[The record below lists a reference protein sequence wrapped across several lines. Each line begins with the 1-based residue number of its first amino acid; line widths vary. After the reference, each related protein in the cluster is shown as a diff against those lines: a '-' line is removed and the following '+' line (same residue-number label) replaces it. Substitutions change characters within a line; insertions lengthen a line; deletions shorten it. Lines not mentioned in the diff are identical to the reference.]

1 MRLPPDI
8 VSPFDEA
15 RPAVEIPP
23 ANVEVAV
30 EVAKMAA
37 NEGVVVPARLP
48 DEFVE
53 RTMLF
58 PILGRAMVV
67 PASNVNVPEVYE
79 SDASERRKDNES
91 TESRVVASV
100 QLVVT
105 AISFA
110 FAVMQVPAP
119 TARAPALWARPAPS
133 REE

>member
-67 PASNVNVPEVYE
+67 PASNVKVPEVYE
-79 SDASERRKDNES
+79 SEASERRN
-91 TESRVVASV
+91 
-100 QLVVT
+100 
-105 AISFA
+105 
-110 FAVMQVPAP
+110 
-119 TARAPALWARPAPS
+119 
-133 REE
+133 